1 MPICPYA
8 LMPLLVGWLVE
19 AGWFFI
25 CPKIAHTAQD
35 IKLSL
40 VCHIFSY
47 GNNHSSMNCIIHLIF
62 DGLSTAGSNNART
75 SFSRYLSTWGQKHLY
90 MVSRASLLDGKNIS
104 TRDKIIF
111 TWGQELIYLG
121 VQSQLF
127 CEIKHIFLLGE
138 VFCCSYAISSLY
150 SHAEA
155 CVLLF
160 SDRSFIVSGKYKITR
175 EQEPSFIFNER
186 NVIGSS
192 LYELEY
198 QITGSNCS
206 QIPLEDELGCARLCE
221 GVYISHSGRATSD
234 AMAGNSSSTTGLS
247 LGCLGTPGTFLPL
260 LGFLFGT
267 VDLARLQAFGYRI
280 SKLLKRNIGIS
291 QVQIAFFQV
300 TRSPPQYA

>member
-1 MPICPYA
+1 
-8 LMPLLVGWLVE
+8 
-19 AGWFFI
+19 
-25 CPKIAHTAQD
+25 
-35 IKLSL
+35 
-40 VCHIFSY
+40 
-47 GNNHSSMNCIIHLIF
+47 MNCIIHLIF
-62 DGLSTAGSNNART
+62 DGLSTAGSNNGT
-75 SFSRYLSTWGQKHLY
+75 
-90 MVSRASLLDGKNIS
+90 SLLRLKSSLLGDKNIS
-104 TRDKIIF
+104 T
-111 TWGQELIYLG
+111 WCQEHLYLTAKT
-121 VQSQLF
+121 S
-127 CEIKHIFLLGE
+127 LLGTR
-138 VFCCSYAISSLY
+138 SSLLGGKNSSTWEFKVNSSVKSNTSFY
-150 SHAEA
+150 LERTIIHPLDLVMSSIQGGTN
-155 CVLLF
+155 VLL
-160 SDRSFIVSGKYKITR
+160 SDKAHTGLFHK
-175 EQEPSFIFNER
+175 EPSFIFNER

-198 QITGSNCS
+198 QITGTCS